1 MMFFIGTAFGL
12 FIAFSVILISSQLKL
27 RKSKKEYT
35 AVYTEVRNSI
45 GTNYMR
51 FNNRVNNT
59 VVFKVR
65 TQSYGSFDLILFLDK
80 NEINLL
86 KNNNLIYTSNMF
98 IEKSKL
104 VDQNLIDDIIYEVDS
119 EYPEMNDVIQ
129 IQGNLIDRMSFEKMK
144 DEHRK
149 IYTNS
154 YNENKFDND
163 PKEKKFNLDDILD
176 KINKVGLK
184 GLSSEELQYLKD
196 QSK

>member
-1 MMFFIGTAFGL
+1 MFFIGTAFGL

-104 VDQNLIDDIIYEVDS
+104 VDQNLIDDIIYEIDS

>member
-1 MMFFIGTAFGL
+1 MMFFLGTAFGL
-12 FIAFSVILISSQLKL
+12 FIAFSVILISSQFKL

-35 AVYTEVRNSI
+35 AVYKEVRNSI
-45 GTNYMR
+45 GTQYMR

-59 VVFKVR
+59 VVFKVK

-98 IEKSKL
+98 IEKTKL
-104 VDQNLIDDIIYEVDS
+104 VDQNLIDDIIYEIDY

-129 IQGNLIDRMSFEKMK
+129 IQGNLIDSMSFEKMK
-144 DEHRK
+144 NEHKK

-154 YNENKFDND
+154 YKEKDLD
-163 PKEKKFNLDDILD
+163 PKEKTFNLDDILD

>member
-1 MMFFIGTAFGL
+1 MFFIGTAFGL

>member
-65 TQSYGSFDLILFLDK
+65 TQSYGAFDLILFLDK